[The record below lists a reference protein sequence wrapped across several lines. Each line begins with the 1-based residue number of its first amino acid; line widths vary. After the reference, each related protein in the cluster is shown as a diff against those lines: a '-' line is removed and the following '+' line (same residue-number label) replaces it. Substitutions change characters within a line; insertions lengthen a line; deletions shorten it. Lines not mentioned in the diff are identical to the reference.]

1 MTPLSAQDTTRVLPV
16 DTIAVT
22 VMRTSTVVAS
32 VPAAISIVS
41 KERIQ
46 AGRVGLTL
54 DEALNDVPG
63 VLVNNRYNFAL
74 GTRISVRG
82 LGARAAFGVRGVR
95 LLADGIPLTMP
106 DGQAALNNI
115 DLSSTGR
122 IEVLRGAASMLYG
135 NAAGGVIALSTET
148 PAAGFAMEARA
159 IAADLGRGGFGD
171 LARFNIKAGGGSERV
186 RYLVSGAHASGDGAR
201 EHSSFEQSNVTAR
214 VEHFAT
220 AGARTALTVSLAD
233 APTAQNPGSLPRDSV
248 ERNPGMAWPRNV
260 TTMAGEKSRQLQAG
274 IRHQRRVGN
283 NDVDIAAYGLT
294 RTLDNPLPFAYITLD
309 RRAGGLRATMGN
321 ERVSFGLDVETQ
333 RDDRGEF
340 VNNGGAPGVPRRDQT
355 DRVFTVGPFV
365 RAFLPIARRLRLT
378 VGARYD
384 RAQFEVEDRFTTDGR
399 DDSGS
404 RILTAFSPMLGVT
417 YRLSDERTL
426 FANVSTSFQTPTT
439 TEMINRPPALHQP
452 CCPAGFNDLDPERA
466 ASVEAGFRGTLAGRI
481 HLDVTAYHMRVRDA
495 IMPYQVA
502 QVEGRDFFRNSG
514 RTRHTGFELSTTV
527 ALTRTLSATT
537 SYAHSDFT
545 FEDSGK
551 SLPGVPPHHALVRG
565 SLRTRHLVLEPEME
579 LTASYYANDANTDA
593 ARNAS
598 ATIFNLRIR
607 ARTAWGVDPFIIV
620 SNLTDQH
627 YNSSVVINAAGSRFF
642 EPAPGRSLFLGLSA
656 TKVFR

>member
-1 MTPLSAQDTTRVLPV
+1 MLPV

-22 VMRTSTVVAS
+22 VTRASTTLFKVSSAVSVVS
-32 VPAAISIVS
+32 R
-41 KERIQ
+41 ERIQ

-135 NAAGGVIALSTET
+135 NAAGGVVSLSTET
-148 PAAGFAMEARA
+148 PAAGFAMEARG

-186 RYLVSGAHASGDGAR
+186 RYLVNGTHTRGNGAR
-201 EHSSFEQSNVTAR
+201 DHSSFEQSNVTAR
-214 VEHFAT
+214 LEHFAT
-220 AGARTALTVSLAD
+220 SNARTAFTLSIAD
-233 APTAQNPGSLPRDSV
+233 APTAENPGSLPRDSV
-248 ERNPGMAWPRNV
+248 DRNPAMAWPRNV
-260 TTMAGEKSRQLQAG
+260 ATFAGEKSRQLQAG
-274 IRHQRRVGN
+274 IRHQRTVGN
-283 NDVDIAAYGLT
+283 NDADIAVYGLT
-294 RTLDNPLPFAYITLD
+294 RTLDNPLPFAYITLN
-309 RRAGGLRATMGN
+309 REAAGIRATLGN
-321 ERVSFGLDVETQ
+321 ERLSFGVDVETQ
-333 RDDRGEF
+333 RDERGEF
-340 VNNGGAPGVPRRDQT
+340 VNNGGAPGAQRRDQT

-365 RAFLPIARRLRLT
+365 RAFVPLARRVDLT
-378 VGARYD
+378 AGVRYD
-384 RAQFEVEDRFTTDGR
+384 RARFEVEDRFTSDGR

-404 RILTAFSPMLGVT
+404 RTLTAFSPMLGLT
-417 YRLSDERTL
+417 YRLTAERTL

-439 TEMINRPPALHQP
+439 TEMINRPPATDEP

-466 ASVEAGFRGTLAGRI
+466 VSSEAGFRGRLASRI
-481 HLDVTAYHMRVRDA
+481 HLDAAAYHMRVRAA

-502 QVEGRDFFRNSG
+502 QIEGRDFFRNSG
-514 RTRHTGFELSTTV
+514 RTRHTGFELATTAV
-527 ALTRTLSATT
+527 LTTKLSATT
-537 SYAHSDFT
+537 SYTYSHFT
-545 FEDSGK
+545 FEDTGK
-551 SLPGVPPHHALVRG
+551 RLPGVPPHHALIRA
-565 SLRTRHLVLEPEME
+565 SLKTRYVVIEPEAE
-579 LTASYYANDANTDA
+579 LTASYYANDANTEV
-593 ARNAS
+593 ARNPS
-598 ATIFNLRIR
+598 ATVLNLRMR
-607 ARTAWGVDPFIIV
+607 GRTALGFDPFIIV
-620 SNLTDQH
+620 SNLTGER